1 MPTLTTEMLQ
11 HKAGAKSFWRGLGYR
26 DSVVELRVLR
36 RHVAAR
42 VEGADSYSVEMAWR
56 DGQLAGECSCPYGE
70 QGFFCKHLV
79 AVGLVLLDRGHE
91 VPPAD
96 AEDVELRLHLR
107 TLDHERL
114 VELLYHQAGRDRSL
128 YELIYDLGSG
138 SGSGSG
144 KTAEAAH
151 GVEERGHVR

>member
-1 MPTLTTEMLQ
+1 LNTIMPTLTTEMLQ

-26 DSVVELRVLR
+26 DSVAELRVLR

-42 VEGADSYSVEMAWR
+42 VVGADSYAVELAWR
-56 DGQLAGECSCPYGE
+56 DGQLAGDCSCPYGE

-114 VELLYHQAGRDRSL
+114 VDLLYHQAGRDRSL
-128 YELIYDLGSG
+128 YELIYDSG
-138 SGSGSG
+138 EA
-144 KTAEAAH
+144 AEPAH

>member
-1 MPTLTTEMLQ
+1 
-11 HKAGAKSFWRGLGYR
+11 
-26 DSVVELRVLR
+26 VVELRVLR
-36 RHVAAR
+36 RHVTAR
-42 VEGADSYSVEMAWR
+42 VEGADSYAVELAWR

-96 AEDVELRLHLR
+96 AEDVELRSHLR

-128 YELIYDLGSG
+128 YELIHESG
-138 SGSGSG
+138 E
-144 KTAEAAH
+144 TAETTH

>member
-26 DSVVELRVLR
+26 DSVIELRVLR

-42 VEGADSYSVEMAWR
+42 VEGAGSYAVELAWR
-56 DGQLAGECSCPYGE
+56 DEQLAGECSCPYGE

-96 AEDVELRLHLR
+96 AEDVELRSHLR
-107 TLDHERL
+107 TLSHEEL

-128 YELIYDLGSG
+128 YDLIHGSG
-138 SGSGSG
+138 EP
-144 KTAEAAH
+144 AEPAH